1 MAEGL
6 VSSESSPPVEAT
18 INPNHEVAPSDKQ
31 HQLAPWLPIPSRA
44 ISAVEHPCIVKNV
57 DKGIASLGGPA
68 KLSKGLRSRIDGA
81 NEGEEVDELKQL
93 ISVSLRPDDPFAKRL
108 LSTAVT
114 TNNLLLKVT
123 VPKRTGRKRKR
134 GSAEPF
140 LTEEELGQSTETA
153 KGTNPSTNKVRTDA
167 LTIFKGLQDNA
178 STYKVSLAGV
188 VDETHRFRTMP
199 DLQYS
204 AAHDDTMTGL
214 RNHILPAR
222 YNDIKNYKIDK
233 TPGANLAKSIGP
245 AAEFMQMPI
254 AFNYRFQQN
263 LYVKYTEQG
272 VVNLQR
278 RLAYNSYTIIKPTD
292 DIVPTEPKHNLPP
305 ESTLTPYLQTLI
317 AQIRAEHKKRP
328 VITRH
333 LLYNRLGW
341 DRRNRLRQAAIYC
354 GYFFESGPWR
364 EALVQWGVDPRKDPV
379 YRKYQTVS
387 FLSYSKTGR
396 ARHGKAFDDHVQKLS
411 QMSSKELE
419 TQHIFDGKNVS
430 DTGNLFQ
437 FCDLTD
443 PLLAKVVA
451 TEDIRTTCAPTF
463 QGWYH
468 VGTWAK
474 ITVILKDKMNTLIA
488 GEPPDD
494 DRYTRVVAWPELWD
508 DQAILATYKGEVRD
522 RQIHQEKKKEHD
534 VMNNV
539 RWAARSP
546 RYAFEKMETA
556 DEQRQSPIEDEG
568 EDLDDVEIP
577 EDMTE
582 LPDTAAIILNEG
594 EKDVDDQEDDEEDDD
609 DEEFDTELVGDDLGE
624 QGEDGEDEDD
634 DSDAPVMSIPAVSE
648 GPAPFGGLYRV

>member
-1 MAEGL
+1 MNTEI
-6 VSSESSPPVEAT
+6 EAT
-18 INPNHEVAPSDKQ
+18 ISVHQ
-31 HQLAPWLPIPSRA
+31 HQHAPWLPIPSRA

-57 DKGIASLGGPA
+57 DKGITSLGGPA
-68 KLSKGLRSRIDGA
+68 KLSKGLRSRIDAA
-81 NEGEEVDELKQL
+81 NEGEEVDHLKQL

-134 GSAEPF
+134 GSAGPF
-140 LTEEELGQSTETA
+140 CTEDELDQSTGTA
-153 KGTNPSTNKVRTDA
+153 RGTNPPTNRVHTDA
-167 LTIFKGLQDNA
+167 STIFKSLQDNA

-199 DLQYS
+199 DLQY
-204 AAHDDTMTGL
+204 AAQHDDIMTGL
-214 RNHILPAR
+214 RDHILPAR
-222 YNDIKNYKIDK
+222 YDEIKNYKIDT
-233 TPGANLAKSIGP
+233 TPGANMTKSIGP
-245 AAEFMQMPI
+245 SAEFMQMPI

-263 LYVKYTEQG
+263 SYVKYTEQG

-292 DIVPTEPKHNLPP
+292 PSVPTGPKPNLPP
-305 ESTLTPYLQTLI
+305 ESSLTPYLQTLI
-317 AQIRAEHKKRP
+317 AQIRAELKKRP
-328 VITRH
+328 IITRH

-364 EALVQWGVDPRKDPV
+364 EALVQWGVDPRLDPM

-387 FLSYSKTGR
+387 FMSYLKTGR
-396 ARHGKAFDDHVQKLS
+396 AKHGKAFDEHVQKLS
-411 QMSSKELE
+411 QMSSSELE
-419 TQHIFDGKNVS
+419 TQHIFDGRSVS

-488 GEPPDD
+488 GEPLDD
-494 DRYTRVVAWPELWD
+494 DRYARVVAWPELWD
-508 DQAILATYKGEVRD
+508 DQAILATYKTEIHD
-522 RQIHQEKKKEHD
+522 RQIRQEKRKEHD

-546 RYAFEKMETA
+546 RYAFEKMEVA
-556 DEQRQSPIEDEG
+556 DKQRRQSPAEEEG
-568 EDLDDVEIP
+568 ENIDDEEIP

-582 LPDTAAIILNEG
+582 VPDTAADILDEG
-594 EKDVDDQEDDEEDDD
+594 EKDGEDQEFDNEDDEEL
-609 DEEFDTELVGDDLGE
+609 DTQLVEDDLGE
-624 QGEDGEDEDD
+624 QRGYEGREDEDEDEDD
-634 DSDAPVMSIPAVSE
+634 DSDVPPMSVRVISE